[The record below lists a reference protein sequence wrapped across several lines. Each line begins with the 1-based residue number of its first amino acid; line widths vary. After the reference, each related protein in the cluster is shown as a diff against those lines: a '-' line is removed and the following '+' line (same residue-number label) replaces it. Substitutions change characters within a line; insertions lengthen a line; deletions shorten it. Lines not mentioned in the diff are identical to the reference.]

1 MKDFFNVMSLEAVL
15 NLRDR
20 FVRLPVEQVPLSA
33 AHGRILASSLV
44 SDADLPDFPRAT
56 MDGYAVSASSTFGAS
71 SGSPA
76 WLTLAG
82 SVAMGEAPSFE
93 VGPGRAARIATGGM
107 LPPGTDSV
115 VMVEHTEKVDDTTIE
130 VYKSVAPGQ
139 HIIAIGEDFEKGR
152 VILDQGQVLRPQE
165 VGLLAAF
172 GIDPVSVYRQPRIGI
187 ISTGDEVVP
196 VTTQPPP
203 GHIRDINTYTLQGLV
218 IEAGG
223 IPVSYG
229 IVKDNESDL
238 FDLCSQAHAENDMVL
253 ISGGSSVG
261 LRDFTTNVLE
271 RLPDSRVLVHGISI
285 SPGKPTLM
293 AQAGGKAVW
302 GLPGHVVSAMIVFD
316 VVVKPFVR
324 TLSGQTVIDSD
335 LFFVPATL
343 TRNVAS
349 GQGREEYIRVMLSKQ
364 GKEVFA
370 EPVLGKSGTLN
381 TMVHADGLIRIPL
394 NSEGIEKGTPVQV
407 RLFRGI

>member
-15 NLRDR
+15 GLQDR
-20 FVRLPVEQVPLSA
+20 FSPLSTEQVPLSL
-33 AHGRILASSLV
+33 AHGRILASALV
-44 SDADLPDFPRAT
+44 SDSDLPDFPRST

-71 SGSPA
+71 DGSPA
-76 WLTLAG
+76 WLTIAG
-82 SVAMGEAPSFE
+82 SVAMGEAPTFT
-93 VGPGRAARIATGGM
+93 VGPGQAARIATGGM

-115 VMVEHTEKVDDTTIE
+115 VMIEHTEKVDDTTIE

-139 HIIAIGEDFEKGR
+139 HIIDKGEDYEKGH
-152 VILDQGQVLRPQE
+152 VILETGQVLRPQE
-165 VGLLAAF
+165 TGLLAAF
-172 GIDPVSVYRQPRIGI
+172 GIDPVTVYKQPRIGI

-196 VTTQPPP
+196 VSQQPPP
-203 GHIRDINTYTLQGLV
+203 GHIRDINTYTLQGLA

-229 IVKDNESDL
+229 IVKDNEAEL
-238 FDLCSQAHAENDMVL
+238 FDLCSRALSENDMVL

-261 LRDFTTNVLE
+261 LRDFTTSVLE
-271 RLPDSRVLVHGISI
+271 RLPDSSVLVHGISI

-293 AQAGGKAVW
+293 AQAGHKAVW

-324 TLSGQTVIDSD
+324 TLAGQTCMGHDQFVI
-335 LFFVPATL
+335 PAVL

-349 GQGREEYIRVMLSKQ
+349 GQGREEYIRVRLIKD
-364 GKEVFA
+364 GKNVFA

-381 TMVHADGLIRIPL
+381 TMIHADGLIRIPL
-394 NSEGIEKGTPVQV
+394 NSEGLDKGAPVQV
-407 RLFRGI
+407 RLFRCP